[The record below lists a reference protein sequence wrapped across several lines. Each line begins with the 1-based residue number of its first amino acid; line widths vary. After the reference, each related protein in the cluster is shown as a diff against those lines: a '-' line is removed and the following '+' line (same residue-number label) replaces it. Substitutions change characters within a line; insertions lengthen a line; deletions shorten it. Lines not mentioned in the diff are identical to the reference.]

1 MIKNYTIN
9 FAKMLILLQNKNC
22 KGKHNQ
28 KKKANNSKG
37 KRNFYKHSLKILTNI
52 HFHDYTVLWK
62 KDSYFLKGGT

>member
-28 KKKANNSKG
+28 KKKQISQKG
-37 KRNFYKHSLKILTNI
+37 
-52 HFHDYTVLWK
+52 
-62 KDSYFLKGGT
+62 